1 MERESKNKFSS
12 TLTIIFSAFSGR
24 ALSGY
29 LVYGFLLDRLS
40 SEIFKINHQE
50 VTDDSQANG
59 MHTLLVPAVVYS
71 PIITENYGIFTE
83 FDTLKDRQ

>member
-1 MERESKNKFSS
+1 MYYHHYFLKKGFS
-12 TLTIIFSAFSGR
+12 
-24 ALSGY
+24 
-29 LVYGFLLDRLS
+29 VC